1 VLGAAADKPAICHG
15 QHIRWPVQGEHIM
28 CQVFASQDATI
39 YKTVTRS
46 VRLSGFCT
54 SIRLEALF
62 WSVLDQI
69 AAQEGMSTPRFIST
83 LYDEVM
89 ELRGEVGNFTSLL
102 RVTCAS
108 YIEKHHSQQPVT
120 VAKQGLAAAPALPLA
135 SRPAEERLVSA

>member
-1 VLGAAADKPAICHG
+1 
-15 QHIRWPVQGEHIM
+15 M

-46 VRLSGFCT
+46 VRLNGFCT

-69 AAQEGMSTPRFIST
+69 AAQQSLSTPRFIST

-108 YIEKHHSQQPVT
+108 YIEKNHSEQPVT
-120 VAKQGLAAAPALPLA
+120 VAKQGLAALPSTMTSRRSVVEPAALA
-135 SRPAEERLVSA
+135 EV

>member
-1 VLGAAADKPAICHG
+1 
-15 QHIRWPVQGEHIM
+15 M

-108 YIEKHHSQQPVT
+108 YIEKHHQQQPVT
-120 VAKQGLAAAPALPLA
+120 VAKQGLAAAPSLALPSRQSQEQLA
-135 SRPAEERLVSA
+135 PA

>member
-1 VLGAAADKPAICHG
+1 
-15 QHIRWPVQGEHIM
+15 M

-46 VRLSGFCT
+46 VRLNGFCT

-69 AAQEGMSTPRFIST
+69 AAQQGLSTPRFIST

-108 YIEKHHSQQPVT
+108 YIEKNHFQQPVT
-120 VAKQGLAAAPALPLA
+120 VAKQGLAVPPPAVKPRRQQQEPVA
-135 SRPAEERLVSA
+135 QAEA

>member
-1 VLGAAADKPAICHG
+1 
-15 QHIRWPVQGEHIM
+15 M

-46 VRLSGFCT
+46 VRLNGFCT

-120 VAKQGLAAAPALPLA
+120 IAKQGLAAAPLPLSPRA
-135 SRPAEERLVSA
+135 SQEQLAPV

>member
-1 VLGAAADKPAICHG
+1 
-15 QHIRWPVQGEHIM
+15 M

-46 VRLSGFCT
+46 VRLNGFCT

-69 AAQEGMSTPRFIST
+69 AAQQGLSTPRFIST

-108 YIEKHHSQQPVT
+108 YIEKNHSQQPVT
-120 VAKQGLAAAPALPLA
+120 IAKQGLAAITSVVVPRRSLQEQAAPAD
-135 SRPAEERLVSA
+135 V

>member
-1 VLGAAADKPAICHG
+1 
-15 QHIRWPVQGEHIM
+15 M

-39 YKTVTRS
+39 YETVTRS
-46 VRLSGFCT
+46 VRLNVFST

-69 AAQEGMSTPRFIST
+69 AAQQGLSTPRFIST

-89 ELRGEVGNFTSLL
+89 ELRGSVGNFTSLL

-108 YIEKHHSQQPVT
+108 YIEKNHSEQPVT
-120 VAKQGLAAAPALPLA
+120 IAKQGLVAAPAAVVAAAATTVAAPRRTTQEQLA
-135 SRPAEERLVSA
+135 QIEA

>member
-1 VLGAAADKPAICHG
+1 
-15 QHIRWPVQGEHIM
+15 M